1 MYGAHRGDFPIK
13 MNDDAPTP
21 RGRILALGALVLL
34 GGFAVMVLE
43 IVGARY
49 LQPWF
54 GGAFYVWTSQIGM
67 VMLALALGY
76 GVGGHLADRFKK
88 ARFLSLL
95 LAPAGV
101 FILLIPQM
109 APGVLDGIVDRHEK
123 AVEPEAIRTES
134 FITETNLLSEISTDF
149 LEGNTN
155 NAANN
160 LPAPPDDAA
169 APLEIP
175 AVWRKLDPAIGSAVV
190 FLFPCFVLAM
200 ISPFMVRLAARQVEH
215 VGTVSG
221 LVYAASTVGSIAG
234 VFISAYVLIDV
245 FTTTQIFQLTGGLTL
260 GLGGLCCLID
270 WQWPEDL
277 QND

>member
-1 MYGAHRGDFPIK
+1 
-13 MNDDAPTP
+13 MNDDAPTS
-21 RGRILALGALVLL
+21 RGRTLALGALVLL

-95 LAPAGV
+95 LAPAGI

-109 APGVLDGIVDRHEK
+109 APGVLDGIVDRHVNST
-123 AVEPEAIRTES
+123 ASAEPTASETVRTES
-134 FITETNLLSEISTDF
+134 FITETNLLAEIPKEF
-149 LEGNTN
+149 LVGNTN

-160 LPAPPDDAA
+160 LPAPPIDDAA
-169 APLEIP
+169 PSEIP

-200 ISPFMVRLAARQVEH
+200 ISPFMVRLAARQVAH

-234 VFISAYVLIDV
+234 VFISAYVLIDL
-245 FTTTQIFQLTGGLTL
+245 FTTTQIFQMTGALTL

-277 QND
+277 QDD

>member
-1 MYGAHRGDFPIK
+1 MDGANTG
-13 MNDDAPTP
+13 P
-21 RGRILALGALVLL
+21 RGRTLALGALVLL

-95 LAPAGV
+95 LAPAGI

-109 APGVLDGIVDRHEK
+109 APGVLNSIVDRHENAAAPK
-123 AVEPEAIRTES
+123 EASAEPV
-134 FITETNLLSEISTDF
+134 ITETNLLSELPKDF

-155 NAANN
+155 NAANA
-160 LPAPPDDAA
+160 LPAPPVDDAA
-169 APLEIP
+169 PSEIP
-175 AVWRKLDPAIGSAVV
+175 ALWRKLDPAIGSAVV

-200 ISPFMVRLAARQVEH
+200 ISPFMVRLAARQVAH

-234 VFISAYVLIDV
+234 VFISAYVLIDL
-245 FTTTQIFQLTGGLTL
+245 FTTTQIFQLTGALTL

-270 WQWPEDL
+270 WQWPEEL
-277 QND
+277 QDE

>member
-1 MYGAHRGDFPIK
+1 
-13 MNDDAPTP
+13 MNDDSPTP
-21 RGRILALGALVLL
+21 RGRTLALGALILL

-95 LAPAGV
+95 LAPAGI

-109 APGVLDGIVDRHEK
+109 APSVLNGIVDRHTK
-123 AVEPEAIRTES
+123 PIPPEVAATKTL
-134 FITETNLLSEISTDF
+134 ITETNLLAELPLAF

-155 NAANN
+155 NAAEK
-160 LPAPPDDAA
+160 LPTPPPDDGT
-169 APLEIP
+169 APADVP
-175 AVWRKLDPAIGSAVV
+175 ALWRKLDPAIGSAVV

-200 ISPFMVRLAARQVEH
+200 ISPFMVRLASRQVAH

-234 VFISAYVLIDV
+234 VFVSAYVLIDI
-245 FTTTQIFQLTGGLTL
+245 FTTTQIFQLTGALTL
-260 GLGGLCCLID
+260 ALGGLCCLID

-277 QND
+277 QDD

>member
-1 MYGAHRGDFPIK
+1 
-13 MNDDAPTP
+13 MNDDTPTP
-21 RGRILALGALVLL
+21 RGRTLALGVLVLL

-76 GVGGHLADRFKK
+76 GVGGHMADRFKK

-95 LAPAGV
+95 LAPAGI

-109 APGVLDGIVDRHEK
+109 APGMLDGIVDRHMKSSASALSAEPTVSE
-123 AVEPEAIRTES
+123 AVRTGLV
-134 FITETNLLSEISTDF
+134 IIETNLLAEIPKDF
-149 LEGNTN
+149 LEGKTN
-155 NAANN
+155 NTANN
-160 LPAPPDDAA
+160 LPAPPVDE
-169 APLEIP
+169 APPSEIP
-175 AVWRKLDPAIGSAVV
+175 AVWRKLDPAIGSALV

-200 ISPFMVRLAARQVEH
+200 ISPFMVRLAARQVAH

-234 VFISAYVLIDV
+234 VFISAYVLIDL
-245 FTTTQIFQLTGGLTL
+245 FTTTQIFQMTGALTL

-270 WQWPEDL
+270 WQWPEDS
-277 QND
+277 QDD

>member
-1 MYGAHRGDFPIK
+1 MK
-13 MNDDAPTP
+13 DDAPTP
-21 RGRILALGALVLL
+21 RGRTLALGALVLL

-54 GGAFYVWTSQIGM
+54 GGAFYVWTSQIGI

-76 GVGGHLADRFKK
+76 GVGGHMADRFKK

-95 LAPAGV
+95 LAPAGI

-109 APGVLDGIVDRHEK
+109 APGMLDGIVDRHMKSSASALSAEPTASE
-123 AVEPEAIRTES
+123 AVRTGLV
-134 FITETNLLSEISTDF
+134 ITETNLLAEIPKDF
-149 LEGNTN
+149 LEGKTN

-160 LPAPPDDAA
+160 LPAPPIDE
-169 APLEIP
+169 APPSEIP
-175 AVWRKLDPAIGSAVV
+175 AVWRKLDPAIGSALV

-200 ISPFMVRLAARQVEH
+200 ISPFMVRLAARQVAH

-234 VFISAYVLIDV
+234 VFISAYVLIDL
-245 FTTTQIFQLTGGLTL
+245 FTTTQIFQMTGALTL

-277 QND
+277 QDD

>member
-1 MYGAHRGDFPIK
+1 

-109 APGVLDGIVDRHEK
+109 APVVLDGIVDRHEK
-123 AVEPEAIRTES
+123 SVEPEAVSTES
-134 FITETNLLSEISTDF
+134 FITETNLLSEISPDF
-149 LEGNTN
+149 LEGTATN
-155 NAANN
+155 A
-160 LPAPPDDAA
+160 LPALPPDDAA

-245 FTTTQIFQLTGGLTL
+245 FTTTQIVQLTGGLTL

-270 WQWPEDL
+270 LQWPEDL

>member
-1 MYGAHRGDFPIK
+1 MTDA
-13 MNDDAPTP
+13 APTP
-21 RGRILALGALVLL
+21 RGRTLALGALVLL

-88 ARFLSLL
+88 ARVLSLL
-95 LAPAGV
+95 LAPAGI

-109 APGVLDGIVDRHEK
+109 APDVLGGIVDRHGK
-123 AVEPEAIRTES
+123 SVEPKEVRTES
-134 FITETNLLSEISTDF
+134 FIAETNLLSGLPPEF
-149 LEGNTN
+149 LEGSDTN
-155 NAANN
+155 A
-160 LPAPPDDAA
+160 LPAPPPDEDT
-169 APLEIP
+169 APVDVP

-200 ISPFMVRLAARQVEH
+200 ISPFMVRLAARQVAH

-234 VFISAYVLIDV
+234 VFISAYVLIDL
-245 FTTTQIFQLTGGLTL
+245 FTTTQIFQMTGALTL

-270 WQWPEDL
+270 WQWPVDL
-277 QND
+277 QDD

>member
-1 MYGAHRGDFPIK
+1 MYGAHRGGFPIK
-13 MNDDAPTP
+13 MNDDDSTP

-109 APGVLDGIVDRHEK
+109 APVVLDGIVDRHEK
-123 AVEPEAIRTES
+123 SVEPEAVSTES
-134 FITETNLLSEISTDF
+134 FITETNLLSEISPDF
-149 LEGNTN
+149 LEGTATN
-155 NAANN
+155 A
-160 LPAPPDDAA
+160 LPALPPDDAA

-200 ISPFMVRLAARQVEH
+200 IAPFMVRLAARQVEH

-221 LVYAASTVGSIAG
+221 LVYAASTAGSIAG
-234 VFISAYVLIDV
+234 VFVSAYVLIDV

-277 QND
+277 QDE

>member
-1 MYGAHRGDFPIK
+1 

-21 RGRILALGALVLL
+21 RGRTLALGALVLL

-54 GGAFYVWTSQIGM
+54 GGAFYVWTSQIGI

-95 LAPAGV
+95 LAPAGI

-109 APGVLDGIVDRHEK
+109 APGMLDGIVDRHMKSSASVPSAEPTASE
-123 AVEPEAIRTES
+123 AVRTGLV
-134 FITETNLLSEISTDF
+134 ITETNLLAEIPKDF
-149 LEGNTN
+149 LEGKTN

-160 LPAPPDDAA
+160 LPAPPIDE
-169 APLEIP
+169 APPSEIP
-175 AVWRKLDPAIGSAVV
+175 AVWRKLDPAIGSALV

-200 ISPFMVRLAARQVEH
+200 ISPFMVRLAARQVAH

-234 VFISAYVLIDV
+234 VFISAYVLIDL
-245 FTTTQIFQLTGGLTL
+245 FTTTQIFQMTGALTL

-277 QND
+277 QDD

>member
-1 MYGAHRGDFPIK
+1 MYGARRGGFPIK
-13 MNDDAPTP
+13 MNDDDSTP

-109 APGVLDGIVDRHEK
+109 APVVLDGIVDRHEK
-123 AVEPEAIRTES
+123 SVEPEAVSTES
-134 FITETNLLSEISTDF
+134 FITETNLLSEISPDF
-149 LEGNTN
+149 LEGTATN
-155 NAANN
+155 A
-160 LPAPPDDAA
+160 LPALPPDDAA

-200 ISPFMVRLAARQVEH
+200 IAPFMVRLAARQVEH

-221 LVYAASTVGSIAG
+221 LVYAASTAGSIAG
-234 VFISAYVLIDV
+234 VFVSAYVLIDV

-277 QND
+277 QDE

>member
-1 MYGAHRGDFPIK
+1 
-13 MNDDAPTP
+13 MNDAPPTP

-109 APGVLDGIVDRHEK
+109 APSVLDAIVDRHEK
-123 AVEPEAIRTES
+123 SVEPEAVRTEL
-134 FITETNLLSEISTDF
+134 FITETNLLSEISMDF

-160 LPAPPDDAA
+160 LPAPPNDAA

-270 WQWPEDL
+270 WLWPEDL
-277 QND
+277 QEN

>member
-1 MYGAHRGDFPIK
+1 MK
-13 MNDDAPTP
+13 DDAPTP
-21 RGRILALGALVLL
+21 RGRTLALGALVLL

-88 ARFLSLL
+88 GRFLSLL
-95 LAPAGV
+95 LALAGI

-109 APGVLDGIVDRHEK
+109 APGVLDGIVDRHVKSSASTPSAEPMASE
-123 AVEPEAIRTES
+123 AVRTES
-134 FITETNLLSEISTDF
+134 FITETNLLAEIPTEF
-149 LEGNTN
+149 LESNTN
-155 NAANN
+155 NAAYH
-160 LPAPPDDAA
+160 LPAPPIEDAA
-169 APLEIP
+169 PSEIP

-234 VFISAYVLIDV
+234 VFISAYVLIDL
-245 FTTTQIFQLTGGLTL
+245 FTTTQIFQMTGALTL
-260 GLGGLCCLID
+260 GLAGLSCLID

-277 QND
+277 QDE